1 MTTVHAQTGIKL
13 ATKPAKTSL
22 LGGHFIYKANTST
35 SGLTVPSAN
44 IVENVSDDPTTWG
57 HNVHIGSNGIK
68 LRVGETTLSEW
79 VNKSNQS
86 SLIFY
91 QPQYSSG
98 TTTLYKG
105 IELNSTNGLIL
116 YKKGSNNK
124 GLQVTP
130 TGIEIYGGQQSN
142 EVTASFGDMIV
153 LGAIK
158 NEETRTVIYNE
169 GFRFIRRNSD
179 GSDTIIANFKT
190 KDATYGTNPIF
201 TFGSRQVP
209 TQNYS
214 SSQTYN
220 VGDICIYNQVYYICK
235 EKITTAES
243 FDSSKWKYI
252 EGEESFAL
260 GYKIIASGQNSV
272 AVGNQTK
279 AIGTASH
286 AEGSNTI
293 AAGAFSHTEGAYS
306 KAFGAYSHAEGN
318 GTLASDNYAHAEGN
332 NTIASNSAAHAEGF
346 QTQAN
351 GRYSHAEGYLTITDT
366 NADGAHAEGRET
378 QAIGSF
384 SHAEGYKTIAY
395 GNYSHAEGCQT
406 IALGNYSHAA
416 GYNTYAGGQYQTVFG
431 KYNDTSDT
439 SSYFVIGN
447 GTSDSNRSNL
457 FAVDSYGDLRVTIGS
472 GTNFNI
478 GNKNDIR
485 NYLSLGAS
493 NLEFWTSD
501 STTYPASSFGASIS
515 RIGRQNANH
524 ILLNSAG
531 MKVYGGSET
540 NANKMLDISSS
551 GMNVYKNGTLVAQFG
566 DTVNLNSSYGNLL
579 ISSTGIN
586 LTTNGTGT
594 ETFTFNNQPL
604 LIMKGVTYTLPKA
617 LAAAGTD
624 SIWKIRQALPTSITN
639 SYTVLGIVG
648 YDFNNTTSV
657 SAGISTMNVY
667 ECGLPL
673 SYSGTRINFS
683 ARNTSGSTI
692 AKGKISVVIYL
703 LVSPKVSSYT
713 PVGIDVGDSDLIGD
727 SNE

>member
-35 SGLTVPSAN
+35 SRLTVPSAN
-44 IVENVSDDPTTWG
+44 IVENVSDDPTAWG

-306 KAFGAYSHAEGN
+306 KAFGDYSHAEGN
-318 GTLASDNYAHAEGN
+318 DTLASDNYAHAEGN

-395 GNYSHAEGCQT
+395 GDHSHAEGCQT
-406 IALGNYSHAA
+406 IAFGNYSHAA

-457 FAVDSYGDLRVTIGS
+457 FMVNSAGDLEVSSNFWIINKADSNNYLKISSSNLEFFKNVSGTSTSIASFGSTSRIGPLNNKHISIDSSGMYIYSGSESSSTLMASFTGSQIMMKSSSGSIEINSNGLNLSTIGS
-472 GTNFNI
+472 GVSAIKFNGYPLI
-478 GNKNDIR
+478 
-485 NYLSLGAS
+485 
-493 NLEFWTSD
+493 
-501 STTYPASSFGASIS
+501 TTY
-515 RIGRQNANH
+515 
-524 ILLNSAG
+524 ILKYKLN
-531 MKVYGGSET
+531 
-540 NANKMLDISSS
+540 
-551 GMNVYKNGTLVAQFG
+551 
-566 DTVNLNSSYGNLL
+566 
-579 ISSTGIN
+579 
-586 LTTNGTGT
+586 TTITHG
-594 ETFTFNNQPL
+594 Q
-604 LIMKGVTYTLPKA
+604 
-617 LAAAGTD
+617 
-624 SIWKIRQALPTSITN
+624 SWKIRQLLPSEVTTDYS
-639 SYTVLGIVG
+639 VLGVVG
-648 YDFNNTTSV
+648 YNFDKGTSQAT
-657 SAGISTMNVY
+657 SSGGGISLFNVW
-667 ECGLPL
+667 ECNIDNN
-673 SYSGTRINFS
+673 GTYLYFS
-683 ARNTSGSTI
+683 ARNISTTYDI
-692 AKGKISVVIYL
+692 VKGIIVNIIL
-703 LVSPKVSSYT
+703 LVTPKLSSYS
-713 PVGIDVGDSDLIGD
+713 PAQFDGGNAGSEGDED
-727 SNE
+727 